1 MGQTRLYFY
10 DTPLNKYSVTAL
22 LGALESRPGLPE
34 SLDVGFFCKS
44 EELLAK
50 AECFDDGDTLILAF
64 SFFTSQLWEM
74 HQLLTELSPLR
85 QRLTVHTIGGGPH
98 VSGDAERTVTV
109 LGFDWALAGEGEE
122 TFPALAEALRDG
134 KNLAGQPGITGRD
147 AQGVLRLGGMAHRVD
162 LERFEPDARR
172 FRRYGPLEITRGCPY
187 GCRFCQTGDLMGRGV
202 RHRSIAAIEE
212 TIRRADSEFK
222 VRFFRALTPNALS
235 YGSQG
240 GVIPD
245 LGAVEGLL
253 SMLRRILPDGKI
265 YMGYFPS
272 EVRPNNVTD
281 ESAALLRRFV
291 DNDDIVIGAQTGSDA
306 MLKHAHRGHNVE
318 QVTKAVETLHRH
330 GFIANVDFICGMPGE
345 TREDIRLSIAFME
358 KLADM
363 GAKVNVHSF
372 MPLPQTP
379 WAGEPGGKVDS
390 ETAAL
395 IRKLTPKGVV
405 YGDWVRQAQ
414 MASEI
419 ERYMKTGCL

>member
-1 MGQTRLYFY
+1 MRTRLYFY

-34 SLDVGFFCKS
+34 SLDVGFFCRA
-44 EELLAK
+44 EELLSA
-50 AECFDDGDTLILAF
+50 AEGFEKGEKLLVAV

-74 HQLLTELSPLR
+74 RDMLRMLEPLR
-85 QRLTVHTIGGGPH
+85 SRLELHTIGGGPH

-134 KNLAGQPGITGRD
+134 KNPAGQPGITGRD
-147 AQGVLRLGGMAHRVD
+147 GQGVLRCGGMAPQVE

-187 GCRFCQTGDLMGRGV
+187 GCRFCQTGDLMGRNV
-202 RHRSIAAIEE
+202 RHRSVETLEE
-212 TIRRADSEFK
+212 VIRRADREFK

-235 YGSQG
+235 YGSKG

-245 LGAVEGLL
+245 LAAVEGLL
-253 SMLRRILPDGKI
+253 TMLRRVLPEGKI

-281 ESAALLRRFV
+281 EAAALLLRFV
-291 DNDDIVIGAQTGSDA
+291 DNDDIVIGAQSGSNA
-306 MLKHAHRGHNVE
+306 MLKAAHRGHDTE
-318 QVTKAVETLHRH
+318 QVFRAVETLHRH

-345 TREDIRLSIAFME
+345 TGEDARQSIRMME

-379 WAGEPGGKVDS
+379 WAGMPGGKVDAG
-390 ETAAL
+390 TAEL
-395 IRKLTPKGVV
+395 IRRLAPKGVV
-405 YGDWVRQAQ
+405 YGDWARQAQ
-414 MASEI
+414 MAAAI
-419 ERYMKTGCL
+419 ERYMATGEL